1 MAYVTENTYTGDNS
15 TVLFSFTFPYLEKT
29 DVKVSIDQVDTT
41 AFTFANATQIQLNSA
56 SGTNSKTIRIYRDTN
71 IDNLKAEFFSGSAIR
86 SQDLNEDFNQTL
98 YSGQESEAAVALKWN
113 KTTETLDSTEAFSD
127 SNNHLMTAAAI
138 DDRIN
143 VNIAAQAL
151 ADGKILAGNGSGVA
165 AAVTPSGDVTMANTG
180 AFTIANTLQN

>member
-1 MAYVTENTYTGDNS
+1 MAYVTENNYTGDNS

-29 DVKVSIDQVDTT
+29 DVKVSIDQIDTT

-56 SGTNSKTIRIYRDTN
+56 SGTNGKTIRIYRDTN

-98 YSGQESEAAVALKWN
+98 YNSQETEAATLLKWN
-113 KTTETLDSTEAFSD
+113 KTTDTLDSTEAFVD
-127 SNNHLMTAAAI
+127 SNDYLMTAAAI

-143 VNIAAQAL
+143 TNISCL
-151 ADGKILAGNGSGVA
+151 LYTS
-165 AAVTPSGDVTMANTG
+165 PSPRD
-180 AFTIANTLQN
+180 